1 MPRSL
6 TPTKTSLPKTIKA
19 YSVKLD
25 DETFNALDKLFISYG
40 KCRSRFFNEL
50 CGINHMTL
58 NFREQR
64 NLIRQKKIS
73 AKLVKQ
79 YDFLGKHWTYALF
92 ETCSNLNSMWSNL
105 RSKLKTTIRDNDR
118 LNEQERHLLFF
129 VLSFREL
136 WQGALKYDKQAVYAL
151 PKKYQKSYFKVLD
164 EVKPERQKA
173 VFSYLR
179 RITRRYKPKP
189 RKSGKHNKSMTYDEN
204 MYRFTDLSTIRISS
218 NKTRKVY
225 VIKLTSDWHYDQK
238 GNLVLVLD
246 RTKKRLEFHK
256 LIQTRTHAL
265 KYQAPIGIDKGESTL
280 LSCSTGNEYGIL
292 FGNKLNEEV
301 ERLCEVNKNRN
312 RARSKDNATG
322 NKRYLKAKK
331 RHRAYLD
338 SQISHAVYTMLL
350 TEKPSLIVKED
361 LTFTKT
367 KIKSKD
373 KSKAKIHRYLNSWLK
388 GELNDRIEYLC
399 QKYGI
404 GFEDVNPAYT
414 SQYCPNCGHKFLTR
428 YGKHHSLTLCKN
440 CGEMNANISASKNIL
455 KRKDDKEI
463 NLYTPYKKVQE
474 ILEQRA
480 I

>member
-6 TPTKTSLPKTIKA
+6 TPTKTFLPKTIKA

-105 RSKLKTTIRDNDR
+105 RSKLKAVIRNNDR
-118 LNEQERHLLFF
+118 LDEQERHLLFF

-136 WQGALKYDKQAVYAL
+136 WQGALKYNKQAVYAL

-225 VIKLTSDWHYDQK
+225 VIELTSDWHYDQK

-246 RTKKRLEFHK
+246 QIKKRLEFHK
-256 LIQTRTHAL
+256 LIQTRTHTL
-265 KYQAPIGIDKGESTL
+265 KYQTPIGIDKGESTL

-301 ERLCEVNKNRN
+301 ERLCEVNKKRN
-312 RARSKDNATG
+312 HARSKGNATG
-322 NKRYLKAKK
+322 NKRY
-331 RHRAYLD
+331 R
-338 SQISHAVYTMLL
+338 
-350 TEKPSLIVKED
+350 
-361 LTFTKT
+361 
-367 KIKSKD
+367 
-373 KSKAKIHRYLNSWLK
+373 
-388 GELNDRIEYLC
+388 

-414 SQYCPNCGHKFLTR
+414 SQYCPNCGHKFLAR

-463 NLYTPYKKVQE
+463 NLYTPYKKVKE